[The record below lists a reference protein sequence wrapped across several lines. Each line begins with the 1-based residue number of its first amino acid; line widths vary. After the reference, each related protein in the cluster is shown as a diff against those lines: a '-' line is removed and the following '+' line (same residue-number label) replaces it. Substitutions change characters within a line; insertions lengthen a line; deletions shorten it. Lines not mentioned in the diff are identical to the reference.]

1 MGAHQNLFLWLFFYF
16 SLGSDFLHS
25 YECTVQPSELPI
37 LRPLHL
43 YSEKKHIGGKGLK
56 KRSVKEEVW
65 SVVCF
70 NVLQQDMRMVSCLK
84 LRSGEEELWSEVYF

>member
-1 MGAHQNLFLWLFFYF
+1 MSSG
-16 SLGSDFLHS
+16 FLHS

-56 KRSVKEEVW
+56 KRSVEEEVW

-70 NVLQQDMRMVSCLK
+70 NVLQQNMRVVICLK
-84 LRSGEEELWSEVYF
+84 LRRGEEELWSEVYF

>member
-1 MGAHQNLFLWLFFYF
+1 MSSG
-16 SLGSDFLHS
+16 FLHS

-43 YSEKKHIGGKGLK
+43 YSKKKHIGGKGLK
-56 KRSVKEEVW
+56 KRSVEEEVW

-70 NVLQQDMRMVSCLK
+70 NVLQQNMRVVICLK
-84 LRSGEEELWSEVYF
+84 VRRVEEELWSEVYF